1 MIEGGL
7 YTFMVPLGRL
17 LAGLILGLF
26 LGILGGWA
34 AVIFNAMAEYPFA
47 LSVHRNIYLMG
58 VGLGAGTGAYLAWAS
73 LDLKR
78 LLIAIS
84 VLLVLAGGVAG
95 TYLGYL
101 YGQNVDPTYL
111 GRTYTIGNNIH
122 QGAALGAIATAT
134 TLGLISAIRTP
145 GN

>member
-7 YTFMVPLGRL
+7 YTFMVPAGRV

-26 LGILGGWA
+26 LGILGGWV
-34 AVIFNAMAEYPFA
+34 AVIFNAMAEYPWA
-47 LSVHRNIYLMG
+47 ISVHRNIYLVG
-58 VGLGAGTGAYLAWAS
+58 IGLGAGTGAYLAWVS
-73 LDLKR
+73 LDPRR

-95 TYLGYL
+95 AYLGYL
-101 YGQNVDPTYL
+101 YGQTVDPTYL
-111 GRTYTIGNNIH
+111 GRSYTIDNNIH
-122 QGAALGAIATAT
+122 LGAALGALATAT
-134 TLGLISAIRTP
+134 TVGLISAIRTP

>member
-7 YTFMVPLGRL
+7 YTFMVPAGRV

-73 LDLKR
+73 LDLRR

-111 GRTYTIGNNIH
+111 GRTYTIDNNIH
-122 QGAALGAIATAT
+122 LGAALGAIATAT